1 MIKELLSTAESK
13 MQKTISVLT
22 SDLTTL
28 KAGRANP
35 KMLDRIQVEAYGGLC
50 PIEQVGNISAPEP
63 RMLVITPWDKSLLK
77 DIEIPLSKVLGKMEF
92 NGMKIDKN
100 ELESQEKELKSQISK
115 LENEIYE

>member
-50 PIEQVGNISAPEP
+50 PIEQVGNISAPEGKY
-63 RMLVITPWDKSLLK
+63 TQLLPVFAYTA
-77 DIEIPLSKVLGKMEF
+77 DF
-92 NGMKIDKN
+92 TA
-100 ELESQEKELKSQISK
+100 
-115 LENEIYE
+115 